1 MQIKKITKQDIL
13 SIADLASENFIDDV
27 FYLELSSDRNTRK
40 TKLEDIFEKS
50 IKICINHGI
59 AYGVE
64 DNGEYIAFVLAFN
77 YNHLLNCYPDEYNHI
92 FRSNDNRIIDE
103 KLSNEWS
110 SIYKKYIGDSKEYLY
125 LLAIGVKEDYRRRGI
140 ATLLVKKIQD
150 TYPQY
155 NIFSDVSNADSLTL
169 YKELDFEILEKNSQ
183 CLFVRYLSQQDSSDV
198 NLSFI
203 KLAVPINLDTKKIFG
218 KEIKGQSITL
228 NNIQVVNEYNP
239 FFIQSL
245 NSETTANLL
254 NINYEELLLYQRHI
268 NVLYYTEIKYKE
280 VNGDNYYLL
289 YVNNN
294 AKSKNLV
301 LGEDT
306 KIVLSEKNYE
316 WDFISDCFISIPI
329 KYKDIA
335 LLKSN
340 CSEDNFLINRILD
353 SLNHRTNY
361 ESGIPINNLNN
372 NGFKDRIERIYLG
385 SIKIQ
390 IYSENYITFNGV
402 ECNEKICEP
411 VDVGL
416 IVSIDKIANG
426 GVLHIVSLSCGLL
439 ISQYLDSVVRNQV
452 SVISDGS
459 VENLYSYLSN
469 NFNIYKM
476 GTAKS
481 FLTIPKDRT
490 SIPDEFLASLLF
502 CETYYNNGEELGK
515 VVDKEIRKL
524 LSDECGYAQY
534 DYASVYMYS
543 NIVLQASE
551 FLKGTTTERI
561 ITESIT
567 LFYIEL
573 LLFEESAINI
583 ANQEIILFLS
593 NLDNYS
599 PSTVLD
605 NINVIIS
612 DYSKTIDFWDVQM
625 NYASSKKSIDNI
637 RSAFQIEALSNIFK
651 RNLDQLLMIYDTRSD
666 IIDKRESS
674 ILTSIGAIFTV
685 MSLMDL
691 IVVKEKRPAL
701 IVGTFIVG
709 FVIIL
714 KNLIFKRDFKRRKR

>member
-1 MQIKKITKQDIL
+1 MQIKKITKEDLL
-13 SIADLASENFIDDV
+13 SIAHLASENFIDDA
-27 FYLELSSDRNTRK
+27 FYLHLSSDRNTRK
-40 TKLEDIFEKS
+40 TKLRDIFKKS
-50 IKICINHGI
+50 IEICINHGI
-59 AYGVE
+59 AYGIE
-64 DNGEYIAFVLAFN
+64 DKGEYIAFVLAFN
-77 YNHLLNCYPDEYNHI
+77 YNHLLNSYPHEYNHI
-92 FRSNDNRIIDE
+92 FP
-103 KLSNEWS
+103 SNEWDP
-110 SIYKKYIGDSKEYLY
+110 IYKKYIGDSKEYLY
-125 LLAIGVKEDYRRRGI
+125 LLAIGVSENYRRRGM

-155 NIFSDVSNADSLTL
+155 NIFSDVSNPDSLAL
-169 YKELDFEILEKNSQ
+169 YKKLNFEILEENSQ
-183 CLFVRYLSQQDSSDV
+183 CVFIRYLSQQDSIDV

-203 KLAVPINLDTKKIFG
+203 KLAVPSDIDTKKIFG

-228 NNIQVVNEYNP
+228 NNIQVVNDYNP

-245 NSETTANLL
+245 NSETTANLID
-254 NINYEELLLYQRHI
+254 INYEELLLYQRHI
-268 NVLYYTEIKYKE
+268 NVLYYTELKWKE
-280 VNGDNYYLL
+280 AGSDNYYLI

-294 AKSKNLV
+294 HKSRDLI

-306 KIVLSEKNYE
+306 KKTLSEKKYE

-335 LLKSN
+335 LLKAS
-340 CSEDNFLINRILD
+340 CLDDNFFINRILD
-353 SLNHRTNY
+353 SLNHRTNF

-372 NGFKDRIERIYLG
+372 TGFKDRIERIYLG

-390 IYSENYITFNGV
+390 IYSENSIAFNGL
-402 ECNEKICEP
+402 EDNEKICEP

-439 ISQYLDSVVRNQV
+439 ISQFLDSVVRNQI
-452 SVISDGS
+452 SVITDGN

-481 FLTIPKDRT
+481 FLTIPRDRT

-502 CETYYNNGEELGK
+502 CETYYNAGEGLGK
-515 VVDKEIRKL
+515 VVDKEIKEL

-543 NIVLQASE
+543 NIVLQTSE
-551 FLKGTTTERI
+551 FLRGTITERI

-583 ANQEIILFLS
+583 ANDEIIRFLS

-612 DYSKTIDFWDVQM
+612 DYSKTIDYWDVQM
-625 NYASSKKSIDNI
+625 NYPSSKKSIDNI
-637 RSAFQIEALSNIFK
+637 RSAFQIENLASIFK
-651 RNLDQLLMIYDTRSD
+651 RNLEQLLMIYDTRSD

-674 ILTSIGAIFTV
+674 ILTAIGAIFTV

-691 IVVKEKRPAL
+691 IVLKENRPAL
-701 IVGTFIVG
+701 IIGTFVVG
-709 FVIIL
+709 FIIIL
-714 KNLIFKRDFKRRKR
+714 KNWIFKRAFKRRNR